1 MPLEIIELFDSRD
14 ADIEAGRGSVNLK
27 YAVVGS
33 EDDEDVHDLVVATLP
48 STYLTL
54 SFQSYRIEHKGAG
67 VWIATGRYG
76 SREPREVGHST
87 IQFETGGGTQHITQ
101 NLSNSI
107 LTKAAGVTG
116 DVPDFKGAIG
126 VNGDQVEGCDIYA
139 PAFSFSETHILSDEV
154 VTNSYIT
161 LLRDLTATTNS
172 EAFRGFAAGEVL
184 FIGASGSKRS
194 ATDWEI
200 TFKFLVGKNRS
211 DVVING
217 SDPFPKQAW
226 EYLWVKYEDG
236 ISNSNLIKKP
246 KYIYVER
253 VYDSRDFSALGIGV

>member
-1 MPLEIIELFDSRD
+1 MPLQIVELFDSRE
-14 ADIEAGRGSVNLK
+14 ADIEVGRGSVSLK
-27 YAVVGS
+27 YGVVGS
-33 EDDEDVHDLVVATLP
+33 EDDADVHAIVAATLP
-48 STYLTL
+48 SSYLTL

-67 VWIATGRYG
+67 VWLVTARYG
-76 SREPREVGHST
+76 SREPREVGYSAV
-87 IQFETGGGTQHITQ
+87 QFETGGGTQHITQ

-139 PAFSFSETHILSDEV
+139 PAFSFSETHILSDDV
-154 VTNSYIT
+154 VTNSFIIM
-161 LLRDLTATTNS
+161 LRDLTATTNTDS
-172 EAFRGFAAGEVL
+172 FRGFAAGEVL

-200 TFKFLVGKNRS
+200 TFKFLVGKNRT

-217 SDPFPKQAW
+217 SAPFPKGAW

-236 ISNSNLIKKP
+236 ISNTNLIKKP

-253 VYDSRDFSALGIGV
+253 VYESRDFFALGIGV